1 MADINAEDSLTKSEE
16 VHFRV
21 MRIVEESPS
30 ITQRE
35 ISAKL
40 GISLGRV
47 NYCINALAEKGLVK
61 IENFKTSET
70 KWRYVY
76 VLTPSGIAEKAAL
89 TGRFLARKVREYE
102 ALSAEIEALRL
113 TSKSDGSPPEAY

>member
-1 MADINAEDSLTKSEE
+1 
-16 VHFRV
+16 

-61 IENFKTSET
+61 IENFKTSES

-89 TGRFLARKVREYE
+89 TGRFLARKIREYE

-113 TSKSDGSPPEAY
+113 TSKSDGSPPEAH